1 LIKKILKKV
10 ENIINGF
17 IQENK
22 PVITNNMKLEEAQ
35 KKNILA
41 FFKEKYSDVVRVVL
55 WVISV

>member
-35 KKNILA
+35 E
-41 FFKEKYSDVVRVVL
+41 KEYSSFL
-55 WVISV
+55 